1 MSAVAARP
9 RRSALFLPA
18 SNQRALAKARTLD
31 CDAVILD
38 LEDSVAPAMKRE
50 ARDAAVAGLNAG
62 GWGARERVVRVNGA
76 DTEWGG
82 GDLAALRGAPLDAVL
97 LPKVDSPAT
106 LHVARAA
113 LGDGPALWAMIETCA
128 GVLASRAI
136 AAAARETGLAALVIG
151 PNDLA
156 RELRCTPGEDRA
168 PLWPILTEVVLAA
181 RLADIV
187 ALDGVTNV
195 IDDAA
200 AIERA
205 CAQGARWGFDGKT
218 LIHPAQIEP
227 ANRVFAPSAE
237 AVARAER
244 IVAAFALPEHA
255 TLGAI
260 RLDGEMVERLHLEE
274 AERLIALDR
283 AVQSRQ

>member
-1 MSAVAARP
+1 MSVVAARP

-18 SNQRALAKARTLD
+18 SNQRALAKAATLD

-38 LEDSVAPAMKRE
+38 LEDSVAPSVKRE
-50 ARDAAVAGLNAG
+50 AREAAVTGLRMG
-62 GWGARERVVRVNGA
+62 GWGARERVVRVNGVDTGWGA
-76 DTEWGG
+76 D
-82 GDLAALRGAPLDAVL
+82 DLAALRGAPVDAVL
-97 LPKVDSPAT
+97 LPKVDGPDT
-106 LHVARAA
+106 LRAARAA
-113 LGDGPALWAMIETCA
+113 LGEGPALWAMIETCA
-128 GVLASRAI
+128 GVAALRSI
-136 AAAARETGLAALVIG
+136 AAAAGDTGLAALVVG

-156 RELRCTPGEDRA
+156 RELRCTPGEDRQ

-181 RLADIV
+181 RLAGIV

-227 ANRVFAPSAE
+227 ANQAFAPSAE

-244 IVAAFALPEHA
+244 IVAAFGLPEHES
-255 TLGAI
+255 LGAI
-260 RLDGEMVERLHLEE
+260 RIEGEMVERLHLAE
-274 AERLIALDR
+274 AERLIAFAR

>member
-1 MSAVAARP
+1 VSALAARP

-18 SNQRALAKARTLD
+18 SNQRALAKAATLD

-38 LEDSVAPAMKRE
+38 LEDSVAPALKRDARE
-50 ARDAAVAGLNAG
+50 AALVGLAAGD
-62 GWGARERVVRVNGA
+62 WGARERVVRVNGA
-76 DTEWGG
+76 ATEWGA

-97 LPKVDSPAT
+97 IPKVDHPDT
-106 LHVARAA
+106 LYAARAA
-113 LGDGPALWAMIETCA
+113 LGEGPALWAMIETCA
-128 GVLASRAI
+128 GVEALRAI
-136 AAAARETGLAALVIG
+136 AAAARETGLVALVVG

-181 RLADIV
+181 RLAGIV

-218 LIHPAQIEP
+218 LIHPAQIEA
-227 ANRVFAPSAE
+227 ANRAFGPSAE

-244 IVAAFALPEHA
+244 IVAAFALPEHQA
-255 TLGAI
+255 LGAI
-260 RLDGEMVERLHLEE
+260 RVEGEMVERLHLAE

>member
-62 GWGARERVVRVNGA
+62 GWEARERVVRVNGA
-76 DTEWGG
+76 DTEWGA

-128 GVLASRAI
+128 GVVASRAI

-195 IDDAA
+195 IDDAGA
-200 AIERA
+200 VERA

-218 LIHPAQIEP
+218 LIHPAQIEA
-227 ANRVFAPSAE
+227 ANRAFAPSAE

-255 TLGAI
+255 ASGAI
-260 RLDGEMVERLHLEE
+260 RVDGEMVERLHLAE

>member
-1 MSAVAARP
+1 VSGVAARL

-18 SNQRALAKARTLD
+18 SNQRALAKAVTLY

-38 LEDSVAPAMKRE
+38 LEDSVAPGAKTD
-50 ARDAAVAGLNAG
+50 ARAAAVTALSTSD
-62 GWGARERVVRVNGA
+62 WGARERVVRVNGA
-76 DTEWGG
+76 DTDWHAD
-82 GDLAALRGAPLDAVL
+82 DLAALRGVPLDAVL
-97 LPKVDSPAT
+97 IPKVDGPAT
-106 LHVARAA
+106 LHAARAA
-113 LGDGPALWAMIETCA
+113 LGEGPALWAMVETCA
-128 GVLASRAI
+128 GVAALRAI
-136 AAAARETGLAALVIG
+136 AAAAAETGLAALVVG

-168 PLWPILTEVVLAA
+168 PLWPIFTEVVLAA
-181 RLADIV
+181 RLAGIV

-218 LIHPAQIEP
+218 LIHPAQIAA
-227 ANRVFAPSAE
+227 ANRAFAPSRD

-244 IVAAFALPEHA
+244 IVAAFALPEHRV
-255 TLGAI
+255 LGAI
-260 RLDGEMVERLHLEE
+260 RVEGEMVERLHLAE

>member
-18 SNQRALAKARTLD
+18 SNQRALAKAATLD

-38 LEDSVAPAMKRE
+38 LEDSVAPAVKRD
-50 ARDAAVAGLNAG
+50 ARDAALAGLAAG
-62 GWGARERVVRVNGA
+62 GWGTRERVVRVNGA
-76 DTEWGG
+76 DTDWGAD
-82 GDLAALRGAPLDAVL
+82 DLAALRGAPLDAVL
-97 LPKVDSPAT
+97 LPKVDGPDT
-106 LHVARAA
+106 LRAARAA
-113 LGDGPALWAMIETCA
+113 LGEGPALWAMIETCT
-128 GVLASRAI
+128 GVAALRSI
-136 AAAARETGLAALVIG
+136 AAAVRETGLAAMVVG

-168 PLWPILTEVVLAA
+168 PLWPILTQVVLAA
-181 RLADIV
+181 RLAGIA

-195 IDDAA
+195 IDDAG

-227 ANRVFAPSAE
+227 ANRAFAPSPE

-244 IVAAFALPEHA
+244 IVAAFALPEHEA
-255 TLGAI
+255 LGAI
-260 RLDGEMVERLHLEE
+260 RIEGEMVERLHLAE
-274 AERLIALDR
+274 AERLIKLDR